1 MRIIV
6 ISDTHGNF
14 KTLWDI
20 VDKHQND
27 AQTIVF
33 LGDGLRELEDV
44 ITLYPK
50 LDFKYVAG
58 NCDYAS
64 TAKRTDAFWAEGKKI
79 LFTHGDSYGVKYS
92 VDRLISTARENHADI
107 ALFGHTHCGV
117 TEYHDGLYLMNPGSP
132 SCPRNAKSSYGIID
146 NAPAGIALNLVML
159 P

>member
-50 LDFKYVAG
+50 LNFKYVAG

-79 LFTHGDSYGVKYS
+79 LFTH
-92 VDRLISTARENHADI
+92 RENHADI
-107 ALFGHTHCGV
+107 ALFGHTHCGI
-117 TEYHDGLYLMNPGSP
+117 TEYHDDLYLMNPGSP
-132 SCPRNAKSSYGIID
+132 SCPRNSKSSYGIID
-146 NAPAGIALNLVML
+146 IVPAGIALNLVML

>member
-14 KTLWDI
+14 KAIWDI
-20 VDKHQND
+20 VEKHKSD

-44 ITLYPK
+44 MTLYPE

-58 NCDYAS
+58 NCDHLS
-64 TAKRTDAFWAEGKKI
+64 MAKRMDAFWADGKKI
-79 LFTHGDSYGVKYS
+79 FFTHGDNCGVKHS
-92 VDRLISTARENHADI
+92 TERLIGIATENHADI

-117 TEYHDGLYLMNPGSP
+117 AEYHDGLYLMNPGSP
-132 SCPRNAKSSYGIID
+132 SCPRNAKASYGIID
-146 NAPAGIALNLVML
+146 IVPSGVVLNLVIL

>member
-79 LFTHGDSYGVKYS
+79 LFTHGDS
-92 VDRLISTARENHADI
+92 TARENHADI

-146 NAPAGIALNLVML
+146 IVPTGIALNLVML